1 MLSQTSVS
9 ENLNMRIGP
18 SIVSSGVREVPRA
31 DACFEQATANKTG
44 HSFPLGATVFADGV
58 NFSVFSRQAS
68 RVELLLFDDVVSP
81 EPARIIELDVRTHRS
96 YHYWHV
102 FVPGIGPGQIYAYR
116 ARGPFFPEH
125 GLRFDPD
132 KVLLDPY
139 GRAVCVPKAYS
150 RPLASRRGDNT
161 ATAMKSAVVD
171 PSRYDW
177 EGDAPLLR
185 PFAKTVIYEMHVAGF
200 TRHPSSRVGAELRG
214 TYAGMIEK
222 IPYLQELG
230 ITAVELLPVFQ
241 FDSQDC
247 PPSLANYWGY
257 SPVSFFAPHAGYSSR
272 RDPLGPVD
280 EFRDLVKALH
290 RAGIEV
296 ILDVVYNHTAEGN
309 GDGPTLCFRGL
320 ANEIYYILDKDL
332 TQYANYSGT
341 GNTMNANQPIVR
353 RMIVDSLRYWVAE
366 MHVDGF
372 RFDLA
377 SILARDESGQ
387 PLENP
392 PVLWDIESDPV
403 LAGTK
408 LIAEA
413 WDAAGLYQVGTFVG
427 DSWKEWNGRFRDDV
441 RGFVKADRG
450 TVRRLAQRVL
460 GSPDIF
466 GHQEREPEQSIN
478 FVTCHDGFTLNDL
491 VSYNDKHNEANGEG
505 NRDGSD
511 NNLSWNC
518 GVEGPAEDAEVDR
531 LRRRQIKNFIV
542 TLLISVGTPMLQMGD
557 EMRRSQRG
565 NNNAYCQDNEMS
577 WLDWSLLARS
587 RDLFRF
593 VQTLIAQ
600 RLRWM
605 EESGVASFDLS
616 LNELLRS
623 AEIDWHGVRLGS
635 PDWADNSHSIA
646 LTIRSG
652 RGRLPF
658 WLHVMFNAYWEALD
672 FDLPPPPATAIDGWQ
687 RWIDTSRESPED
699 IMDAST
705 APEVPETRYRAAPR
719 SVTALF
725 LRIDPSYGSS
735 QPAPVR
741 L

>member
-1 MLSQTSVS
+1 MDGELIWPGRT
-9 ENLNMRIGP
+9 
-18 SIVSSGVREVPRA
+18 
-31 DACFEQATANKTG
+31 
-44 HSFPLGATVFADGV
+44 FPLGATPDAEGTNFAVYARHAEAVD
-58 NFSVFSRQAS
+58 
-68 RVELLLFDDVVSP
+68 LCLFD
-81 EPARIIELDVRTHRS
+81 PADPNREVRRVRMPDKTG
-96 YHYWHV
+96 HV
-102 FVPGIGPGQIYAYR
+102 FHAYLPGVGPGALYGYRAYGPYEPEAGLRFNASKLLVDPYARAISGEARFSGPIYAYR
-116 ARGPFFPEH
+116 PGAPEGDLARDDEDSAP
-125 GLRFDPD
+125 
-132 KVLLDPY
+132 
-139 GRAVCVPKAYS
+139 
-150 RPLASRRGDNT
+150 
-161 ATAMKSAVVD
+161 AMPRSVVVD
-171 PSRYDW
+171 DGAFDW
-177 EGDAPLLR
+177 GGDRR
-185 PFAKTVIYEMHVAGF
+185 PCTPWHRSVVYEVHVKGF
-200 TRHPSSRVGAELRG
+200 TMRHPDVPPELRG
-214 TYAGMIEK
+214 TYRGFAS
-222 IPYLQELG
+222 PPANDHLTRLG
-230 ITAVELLPVFQ
+230 VTAVELLPVHEYMDDEFLQ
-241 FDSQDC
+241 EKGLS
-247 PPSLANYWGY
+247 NYWGY
-257 SPVSFFAPHAGYSSR
+257 STLGFFAPEQKYARGSR
-272 RDPLGPVD
+272 GEQVR
-280 EFRDLVKALH
+280 EFKELVKALH

-341 GNTMNANQPIVR
+341 GNTLNANQPIVR

-377 SILARDESGQ
+377 SILARDESGR

-450 TVRRLAQRVL
+450 TVRRLAQRIL

-565 NNNAYCQDNEMS
+565 NNNAYCQDNETS
-577 WLDWSLLARS
+577 WLDWGLLARS
-587 RDLFRF
+587 RDLFLF
-593 VQTLIAQ
+593 VRTLIAQ
-600 RLRWM
+600 RLRWV
-605 EESGVASFDLS
+605 EESGVASFELS

-623 AEIDWHGVRLGS
+623 AEFDWHGVRLGS

-672 FDLPPPPATAIDGWQ
+672 FDLPPPPATAIDGWR

-699 IMDAST
+699 IMDVST
-705 APEVPETRYRAAPR
+705 APEVPETRYHAAPR